1 MSTLTKVL
9 IVLLSL
15 STIFLS
21 GTMVTFVATT
31 DNFKELAKNQA
42 EEIKAYQDETALHD
56 QRLQEKSSQTDQER
70 KLLQTRIQK
79 LQAQLSTSEVNR
91 QIAETAK
98 NDLQIKFNTMN
109 GILAGLESTLKN
121 ETATRALTQDQLDK
135 QLAKVIKLQAELNI
149 IEADQSEKIVNIQ
162 KLNAKVKN
170 LTEAKSMYD
179 DQIAQMSTSGKK
191 VNLEDRVVTRVPDYA
206 NEALAAPT
214 NTALKGLVS
223 GISANLELVTISLGS
238 ADGVARNSVFH
249 VTRGDEFIC
258 NVKITNVDT
267 NKSAGVIEL
276 QIGQPRIGD
285 TVSNEL

>member
-15 STIFLS
+15 VTIFVS
-21 GTMVTFVATT
+21 GAMVTFVAST
-31 DNFKELAKNQA
+31 DNFKELATDLG
-42 EEIKAYQDETALHD
+42 ELLKACQDEIALHD
-56 QRLQEKSSQTDQER
+56 QRLQEKSSQMAQER
-70 KLLQTRIQK
+70 NALLISNQK

-91 QIAETAK
+91 RIAETAK
-98 NDLQIKFNTMN
+98 NDFEIKYSTMS
-109 GILAGLESTLKN
+109 GVLAGLESTLKN
-121 ETATRALTQDQLDK
+121 ETAIRALTQDQLGK

-149 IEADQSEKIVNIQ
+149 VEADQSEKIVNIQ

-170 LTEAKSMYD
+170 LIEKGTLYDTEISRL
-179 DQIAQMSTSGKK
+179 SSGKTITPY
-191 VNLEDRVVTRVPDYA
+191 DRVVTRVPDYA
-206 NEALAAPT
+206 NAALAAPT
-214 NTALKGLVS
+214 NVSLKGLVA
-223 GISANLELVTISLGS
+223 GISANLELVTVSLGS

-258 NVKITNVDT
+258 NVKITDVDT

-276 QIGQPRIGD
+276 QIGQPRVGD